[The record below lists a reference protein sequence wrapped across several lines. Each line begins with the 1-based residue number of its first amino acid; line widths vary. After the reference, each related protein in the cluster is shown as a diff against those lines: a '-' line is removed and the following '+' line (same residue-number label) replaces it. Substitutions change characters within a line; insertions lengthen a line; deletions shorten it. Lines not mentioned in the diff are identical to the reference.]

1 MIFSFDFFLVLFLIY
16 LVDLQGHIIFFSG
29 SLALEFPF
37 NFSFELLLNILIKFF
52 NVKEYSWG
60 ICLCS
65 LDYIFFQLSSS
76 SVLWVLFLST
86 LTFPSLLSGNM
97 SAWWSC
103 LLFLS
108 HSQLNR
114 CFWFFVGFVFVLFL

>member
-16 LVDLQGHIIFFSG
+16 LVDLQGHVIFFSG

-37 NFSFELLLNILIKFF
+37 NFSFELLLNMLIKFF

-65 LDYIFFQLSSS
+65 LDYIFLQLSSS
-76 SVLWVLFLST
+76 SVLWVLFPST
-86 LTFPSLLSGNM
+86 LTSHPFCQVI
-97 SAWWSC
+97 C
-103 LLFLS
+103 LHGGHAFS
-108 HSQLNR
+108 FYPAHN
-114 CFWFFVGFVFVLFL
+114 